1 MLQGK
6 YDEAEPLYRES
17 LVIIKKIYGDEH
29 PSVATG
35 LNNLA
40 SLLDDQVSEYSLF
53 FSRPPNA
60 VFEDADPVSIVLG

>member
-6 YDEAEPLYRES
+6 YDEAEPLYRET
-17 LVIIKKIYGDEH
+17 LAILKKVHGDEH

-40 SLLDDQVSEYSLF
+40 SLLKSQVS
-53 FSRPPNA
+53 
-60 VFEDADPVSIVLG
+60 IKIIQI